1 MLYRILLA
9 STLLLMFSAGSS
21 FATSREEATAAVTTQ
36 YRITTPGFLG
46 GFNEIGTILTPRRE
60 GLRANRPSKSFTPN
74 LIKGGQLV
82 AAGGGTQSLGSTHNG
97 ALKPGERLHLYDV
110 RTGNDYVQLD
120 LFTVATFVVTGSGKQ
135 GPTPLQA
142 SVRFQYDG
150 GLAGVTTQ
158 QLMSD
163 IGEWLTAEGE
173 PRPVAVAPVAVTPTV
188 VPPPTPVTESR
199 APVRATG
206 TVKLGQT
213 REEVTAILG
222 APEKQFLLGAK
233 TIFVYRDVKVVFV
246 DGKVTDAE

>member
-1 MLYRILLA
+1 MQYRILLA

-21 FATSREEATAAVTTQ
+21 FATSREEATAAVTAQ

-46 GFNEIGTILTPRRE
+46 GFNEIGTIMTPRRE

-74 LIKGGQLV
+74 LIKDRQLV
-82 AAGGGTQSLGSTHNG
+82 AAGGGTQSLGSAHNG
-97 ALKPGERLHLYDV
+97 ALKPGERLHLYDI

-120 LFTVATFVVTGSGKQ
+120 LFTVATYVVTGSGKQ
-135 GPTPLQA
+135 GPTPLQV

-150 GLAGVTTQ
+150 GLAGITTQ
-158 QLMSD
+158 QLLSD
-163 IGEWLTAEGE
+163 IGEWLTTVGE
-173 PRPVAVAPVAVTPTV
+173 PRPVAVAPVAVTPAV
-188 VPPPTPVTESR
+188 VPPIPPTELR

-213 REEVTAILG
+213 RDEVTAILG
-222 APEKQFLLGAK
+222 VPEKQFLLGAK

>member
-1 MLYRILLA
+1 MQYRILLA

-21 FATSREEATAAVTTQ
+21 FATSSEEARAAVTAQ

-46 GFNEIGTILTPRRE
+46 GFNEIGAILTPRRE

-82 AAGGGTQSLGSTHNG
+82 AAGGGAQSLGSTHNG

-120 LFTVATFVVTGSGKQ
+120 LFTVATYVVTGSGKQ
-135 GPTPLQA
+135 GPTSLQA

-158 QLMSD
+158 QLLSD
-163 IGEWLTAEGE
+163 IGEWLTAEGA
-173 PRPVAVAPVAVTPTV
+173 PLPVAVAPAVVAPVVAPT
-188 VPPPTPVTESR
+188 PTPVTEPR

-233 TIFVYRDVKVVFV
+233 TIFVYRDVKVIFV
-246 DGKVTDAE
+246 EGKVVDAE

>member
-1 MLYRILLA
+1 M
-9 STLLLMFSAGSS
+9 LLMFSTSSS

-46 GFNEIGTILTPRRE
+46 GFNEIGTIIIPRRE

-74 LIKGGQLV
+74 LIKDRQLV
-82 AAGGGTQSLGSTHNG
+82 AAGGGTQSLGSAHNG

-120 LFTVATFVVTGSGKQ
+120 LFTVATYVVTGSGKQ

-150 GLAGVTTQ
+150 SLAGVTTQ
-158 QLMSD
+158 QLLSD
-163 IGEWLTAEGE
+163 IGEWLTSEGE
-173 PRPVAVAPVAVTPTV
+173 PRPVAVAPAVVAPVAVTPAV
-188 VPPPTPVTESR
+188 VPSPTPDTESR
-199 APVRATG
+199 APVRATS

-222 APEKQFLLGAK
+222 APEKQILLGAK